1 MSGSMDKFAVVD
13 FETTGPEP
21 RDRII
26 QVGVAVIEGG
36 SIKRTYA
43 SFVNPGVPIPPE
55 ITRLT
60 GITDAD
66 VADAPGLD
74 DVMIDLLPLLD
85 GASFVAHNAA
95 FDYGVLQRAL
105 AECGYDPF
113 PGRVYD
119 TLAALRFLFPGLAGL
134 SLGRVTRTF
143 GIELEQHHRADH
155 DALATARLWL
165 LCLERMESLSLV
177 TLRRLRDLFA
187 ASPHWD
193 DMAFLIGGMID
204 RREREAWTPQ
214 AEEGVYRGFRMRA
227 GEWTGGTDR
236 PDPDD
241 PDIEN
246 GDFAAFYEKL
256 KERLRTRFDAY
267 EEREAQERMIREVA
281 DAFASGRHL
290 LVEAGTGTGKSLAY
304 LVPALFHAL
313 SSGEKV
319 VVSTHT
325 IHLQEQIRTRDL
337 PLLSEL
343 FPVPFRAALLK
354 GRNHYLC
361 LRKFEHRVSGA
372 DFDHPR
378 EDPLTAAQLVV
389 WLEETERGDEEE
401 LQFGDRGR
409 DFWRTVRSD
418 SESCLNRACPWF
430 RRCFYHRAKH
440 EAAGA
445 DLVITNHSL
454 LFTDMKAEHRLLP
467 AYRHLVVDEAHQLEE
482 TALRHLGTELGYHSF
497 VRPLQDLYR
506 DAYTGLLPRLVF
518 FLRQVNGDGDWDE
531 AIGALE
537 AAFRDVVAIKED
549 WDRLAEKCYG
559 MIGRRPDDASADG
572 GFVLR
577 LKAESPPRDYGEIA
591 ALENNLHVRVTSLA
605 AAVDRRLNAVREAFS
620 DDPAVAGLV
629 TDLAGVLR
637 ELVRCRDALR
647 FILAA
652 REPAHVF
659 WLEAAGSN
667 PRSLRFHAAPVDV
680 SDALHRHFFDGKDSV
695 VLTSATLAVGD
706 SFDYVCR
713 QLGLI
718 PSAEAGRL
726 KTVRLPAVF
735 DYRNQA
741 LVLIPRDFPSVR
753 GASDDAFVRALAD
766 SLCRVALGTKGRMLI
781 LFTSYRMLKQAYE
794 YMAGPLAEHGVS
806 LLGQGMDGTSRSK
819 LLRLFQDQGTTV
831 LLGTSSFWEG
841 VDIPGDALSCLAIVR
856 LPFQPP
862 NQPVLEARTELARQ
876 RSENPFLKLSVPS
889 AVIRFKQGFGR
900 LVRTAT
906 DRGVVIIYDTRVT
919 DTSYGKYFLQSLP
932 GPTIERVP
940 AGELPARVEEW
951 LNRGNRG

>member
-1 MSGSMDKFAVVD
+1 MIGSTGKFAVFD

-26 QVGVAVIEGG
+26 QVGVAVIEDGAVA
-36 SIKRTYA
+36 RTYA
-43 SFVNPGVPIPPE
+43 SFVNPGVPIPPD

-66 VADAPGLD
+66 VADAPPLD
-74 DVMIDLLPLLD
+74 EVMMDLLPLLD
-85 GASFVAHNAA
+85 GASFVAHNAS
-95 FDYGVLQRAL
+95 FDLGVLQRAL

-134 SLGRVTRTF
+134 SLGRVTRTL
-143 GIELEQHHRADH
+143 GIELARHHRADH
-155 DALATARLWL
+155 DAEATAKLWL
-165 LCLERMESLSLV
+165 LCLERMASLSPA
-177 TLRRLRDLFA
+177 TLRRLRDVFA
-187 ASPHWD
+187 ASPLWE
-193 DMAFLIGGMID
+193 DMAFLIGELID
-204 RREREAWTPQ
+204 RKEREAWTPQ
-214 AEEGVYRGFRMRA
+214 AGEGVFRGFRMKA
-227 GEWTGGTDR
+227 GEWTGGRDR
-236 PDPDD
+236 PEPDD
-241 PDIEN
+241 ADIAS

-256 KERLRTRFDAY
+256 KERLRRRLEAY

-281 DAFASGRHL
+281 DAFESGRHL

-304 LVPALFHAL
+304 LIPALFHGLAT
-313 SSGEKV
+313 GEKV

-337 PLLSEL
+337 PLLAEL

-361 LRKFEHRVSGA
+361 LRKFEQKVNGLE
-372 DFDHPR
+372 FDHPR
-378 EDPLTAAQLVV
+378 EDPLTAAQMIV
-389 WLEETERGDEEE
+389 WLEETEHGDEEE
-401 LQFGDRGR
+401 LQFGDKGR
-409 DFWRTVRSD
+409 EFWRTVQSD
-418 SESCLNRACPWF
+418 GESCLNRSCPWF
-430 RRCFYHRAKH
+430 KRCFYHRAKH
-440 EAAGA
+440 EAGAA

-454 LFTDMKAEHRLLP
+454 LFTDVKAEHRLLP
-467 AYRHLVVDEAHQLEE
+467 PYRLLVIDEAHQLEE
-482 TALRHLGTELGYHSF
+482 AALRHLGTELGYFSL
-497 VRPLQDLYR
+497 VRALQELYR
-506 DAYTGLLPRLVF
+506 DAYTGLMPRLAF
-518 FLRQVNGDGDWDE
+518 RLRQENGDGAWDE
-531 AIGALE
+531 AIAALE
-537 AAFRDVVAIKED
+537 AAFQDVVLIKEE

-559 MIGRRPDDASADG
+559 MIGKRPDDAASEA

-577 LKAESPPRDYGEIA
+577 LKAEAPPPPFSEVA
-591 ALENNLHVRVTSLA
+591 AMEENLHVRITALVQTVEKQLA
-605 AAVDRRLNAVREAFS
+605 AVRDAF
-620 DDPAVAGLV
+620 DDPSVTGLAA
-629 TDLAGVLR
+629 DLAGALR

-652 REPAHVF
+652 KEPAHVF

-667 PRSLRFHAAPVDV
+667 HRSLRFHAAPVDV
-680 SDALHRHFFDGKDSV
+680 SDALHRHFFETKDSV
-695 VLTSATLAVGD
+695 VMTSATLAVGR

-713 QLGLI
+713 QLGLQ

-726 KTVRLPAVF
+726 KTVQLPAVF
-735 DYRNQA
+735 DYRKQA

-753 GASDDAFVRALAD
+753 GVSDNAFVRALAD

-794 YMAGPLAEHGVS
+794 YMQGPLAEHGVT

-819 LLRLFQDQGTTV
+819 LLRLFQEQDTTV

-856 LPFQPP
+856 LPFSPP
-862 NQPVLEARTELARQ
+862 NHPVMEARTELVRM
-876 RSENPFLKLSVPS
+876 RKENPFLQLSVPA

-906 DRGVVIIYDTRVT
+906 DRGVVIIYDTRVI

-932 GPTIERVP
+932 DPTVEQVP
-940 AGELPARVEEW
+940 AGRLPERVEEW
-951 LNRGNRG
+951 LNRGS